1 MHSFIPKVTLMSE
14 INCQVVKLEAFNES
28 VFHVVLRPAQPF
40 TYEAGQYLMVKMSDD
55 DKRPFSI
62 ASSPSDGE
70 LIELH
75 IGASEL
81 QSYPMQVID
90 RMKETGEITILAPHG
105 EAQLDNSNQRPIL
118 LVAGGTGFSYVRSIV
133 RELMATKDQRD
144 VTVYWGC
151 QAVEHMYLFNEMQAL
166 AQAHD
171 TLTFVPVV
179 ENTPENWLGGTGQ
192 VHKAVMNDI
201 SDLSAY
207 EIYAAG
213 RFEMV
218 GVVRDAFL
226 TQGMAIENMHGDAL
240 PYLK

>member
-1 MHSFIPKVTLMSE
+1 MSE
-14 INCQVVKLEAFNES
+14 INCQVVKLEPFNDS
-28 VFHVVLRPAQPF
+28 VFHVVLRPEQPF
-40 TYEAGQYLMVKMSDD
+40 SFEAGQYLMVKMSDD

-62 ASSPSDGE
+62 ASAPSDGE

-90 RMKETGEITILAPHG
+90 RMKENGEITILAPHG
-105 EAQLDNSNQRPIL
+105 EAQLDNSNERPIL

-133 RELMATKDQRD
+133 RELMATEDKRD

-151 QAVEHMYLFNEMQAL
+151 QAVEHMYLFDEMQAL
-166 AQAHD
+166 ADVHD
-171 TLTFVPVV
+171 KLTFIPVV
-179 ENTPENWLGGTGQ
+179 ENTPENWNGGEGQ
-192 VHKAVMNDI
+192 VHKAVMKDI

-226 TQGMAIENMHGDAL
+226 TQGMNIENMHGDAL

>member
-1 MHSFIPKVTLMSE
+1 MSE
-14 INCQVVKLEAFNES
+14 INCQVVKLEAFNDS
-28 VFHVVLRPAQPF
+28 IFHVVLRPEQPF
-40 TYEAGQYLMVKMSDD
+40 NFEAGQYLMVKMSDD

-62 ASSPSDGE
+62 ASAPSDGE

-90 RMKETGEITILAPHG
+90 RMKADGKITILAPHG
-105 EAQLDNSNQRPIL
+105 DAQLDNSNDRPIL

-133 RELMATKDQRD
+133 RELMAKKDSRD
-144 VTVYWGC
+144 ITVYWGC
-151 QAVEHMYLFNEMQAL
+151 QAIEHMYLFDEIQAL
-166 AQAHD
+166 ADVHD
-171 TLTFVPVV
+171 NLTFIPVV
-179 ENTPENWLGGTGQ
+179 ENIPESWLGGTGQ
-192 VHKAVMNDI
+192 VHKAVMKDI
-201 SDLSAY
+201 ADLSPY

-226 TQGMAIENMHGDAL
+226 TQGMSIDNMHGDAL

>member
-1 MHSFIPKVTLMSE
+1 MSE
-14 INCQVVKLEAFNES
+14 INCQVVKLEAFNEF

-40 TYEAGQYLMVKMSDD
+40 AYEAGQYLMVKMSDD

-62 ASSPSDGE
+62 ASSPSDGD

-81 QSYPMQVID
+81 QSYPMQVIERLKSD
-90 RMKETGEITILAPHG
+90 GEITILAPHG
-105 EAQLDNSNQRPIL
+105 EAQLSNNNERPII

-133 RELMATKDQRD
+133 RELMATKDQRE
-144 VTVYWGC
+144 VTLYWGC
-151 QAVEHMYLFNEMQAL
+151 QAVEHMYLFDEMQVL
-166 AQAHD
+166 ANEHPQ
-171 TLTFVPVV
+171 LTFVPVV
-179 ENTPENWLGGTGQ
+179 ENTPENWTGGVGQ
-192 VHKAVMNDI
+192 VHKAVLNDFD
-201 SDLSAY
+201 DLSQFD
-207 EIYAAG
+207 IYAAG

-226 TQGMAIENMHGDAL
+226 EHGMNIDNMHGDAL